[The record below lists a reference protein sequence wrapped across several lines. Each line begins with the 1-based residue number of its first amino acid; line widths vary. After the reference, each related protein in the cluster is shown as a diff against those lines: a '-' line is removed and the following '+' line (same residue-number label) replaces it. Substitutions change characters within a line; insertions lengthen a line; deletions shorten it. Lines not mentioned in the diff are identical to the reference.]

1 MALQC
6 ARRRS
11 HHGDTPYSGY
21 TVPKRTVAHSKN
33 QSDEGE
39 LFVLRYDDLDF
50 QNIFC
55 DPETGE
61 VTGIIDW

>member
-6 ARRRS
+6 ARTRS

-21 TVPKRTVAHSKN
+21 TVPKRTICLF
-33 QSDEGE
+33 EEPERRGE
-39 LFVLRYDDLDF
+39 PFVLRYDDLDF

-55 DPETGE
+55 DPQTEE
-61 VTGIIDW
+61 VTDNID